1 MVEIERGAAGDERCS
16 TNHGRAPCVHPHAC
30 VETPFADGIE
40 QTQIIAAAGIA
51 GPFPE
56 GVPALAV
63 VGRGRTSSSSIV
75 NTPPLS
81 SLRLPVVA
89 LTMIIVLG
97 ATGYVGSKFIERLQA
112 RGLDHLGLSRAQ
124 VDYTRPGELRDAL
137 RSAAADQPRFLINA
151 AGYTGK
157 PNVDACETDRAACL
171 EGNATFPGRVAEVCA
186 ELGLPWGQ
194 VSSGC
199 IFQGT
204 RDDGAPFTEDDEP
217 NFSFRRSPCS
227 WYSGTKALGEEVI
240 ADAPDCF
247 VWRLRIPFNHED
259 NPRNYLTKLIRY
271 PRLID
276 VENTISHLD
285 EFVDTCISC
294 HTEDVAP
301 GVYNLVNP
309 GMVTAREVA
318 ALLTEAGL
326 ISHEIDWFES
336 MEAFNAAVKTPRS
349 NCELDPAKIGAAGLP
364 MRPVAEALADSIA
377 RYRVQ
382 QLSFSKA

>member
-1 MVEIERGAAGDERCS
+1 
-16 TNHGRAPCVHPHAC
+16 
-30 VETPFADGIE
+30 
-40 QTQIIAAAGIA
+40 
-51 GPFPE
+51 
-56 GVPALAV
+56 
-63 VGRGRTSSSSIV
+63 
-75 NTPPLS
+75 
-81 SLRLPVVA
+81 
-89 LTMIIVLG
+89 MIIVLG
-97 ATGYVGSKFIERLQA
+97 ATGYVGSKFIERLEA
-112 RGLDHLGLSRAQ
+112 RGLDHRGLSRSQ
-124 VDYTRPGELRDAL
+124 VDYTRPDAL
-137 RSAAADQPRFLINA
+137 REALGSSTPSFLIN
-151 AGYTGK
+151 
-157 PNVDACETDRAACL
+157 
-171 EGNATFPGRVAEVCA
+171 RVAEVCA

-204 RDDGAPFTEDDEP
+204 RDDGAPFTEHDEP

-240 ADAPDCF
+240 AGAPDCF

-271 PRLID
+271 QRLVD

-294 HTEDVAP
+294 HTEGVAP

-318 ALLTEAGL
+318 AQLAEAGL
-326 ISHEIDWFES
+326 LTHEIDWFES
-336 MEAFNAAVKTPRS
+336 LDAFNAAVKTPRS
-349 NCELDPAKIGAAGLP
+349 NCELDPAKIAAAGLP

-377 RYRVQ
+377 RYAASAPPSETR
-382 QLSFSKA
+382 SFSKA